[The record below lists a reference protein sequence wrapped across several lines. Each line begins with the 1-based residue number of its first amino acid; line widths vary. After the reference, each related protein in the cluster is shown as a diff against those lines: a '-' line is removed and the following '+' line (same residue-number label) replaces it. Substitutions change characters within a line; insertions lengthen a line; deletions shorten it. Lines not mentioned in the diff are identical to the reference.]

1 MARYDRLT
9 VFNTIIDARL
19 LPLFYEAEAGTA
31 IKIADACTAGGALV
45 LEFTNRGENALPVFI
60 ALNDYIQKANL
71 PLILGVGSIVDG
83 PTAALF
89 IAHGAN
95 FVVGPVFNPEISN
108 LCNRRKIG
116 YIPGC
121 ATPSEISNAEAAGAE
136 VVKVHPASTLGG
148 PAFVKAVLA
157 PMPWSKLMASGGVEP
172 TRENIEAWFK
182 AGAAC
187 VGMGGNLIRKDWVT
201 TGNFSAIQDAVS
213 SVVGWIK
220 ALRR

>member
-1 MARYDRLT
+1 VARYDRLT
-9 VFNTIIDARL
+9 VYNRMVSAGLI
-19 LPLFYEAEAGTA
+19 PLFYEADAGTA
-31 IKIADACTAGGALV
+31 IKIADACASGGAPV

-71 PLILGVGSIVDG
+71 PIILGVGSVVDA

-95 FVVGPVFNPEISN
+95 FVVGPIFNAEIAR

-121 ATPSEISNAEAAGAE
+121 ATASEISNAEEAGAE
-136 VVKVHPASTLGG
+136 IVKVHPASTLGG
-148 PAFVKAVLA
+148 PAFVKAILA
-157 PMPWSKLMASGGVEP
+157 PMPWSKIMASGGVEP
-172 TRENIEAWFK
+172 TRENIEAWIK

-187 VGMGGNLIRKDWVT
+187 VGMGGNLIRKEWVAL
-201 TGNFSAIQDAVS
+201 GNFAAVQDTVR

-220 ALRR
+220 ALRP

>member
-9 VFNTIIDARL
+9 VFNTIISAGL
-19 LPLFYEAEAGTA
+19 IPLFYDADAGTA
-31 IKIADACTAGGALV
+31 IKIAEACAAGGAPV
-45 LEFTNRGENALPVFI
+45 LEFTNRGEKALPVFI
-60 ALNDYIQKANL
+60 ALNEHIQKANL
-71 PLILGVGSIVDG
+71 PVILGVGSIVDA

-89 IAHGAN
+89 IANGAN
-95 FVVGPVFNPEISN
+95 FVVGPVFNPEIAN
-108 LCNRRKIG
+108 LCNRRKVG

-121 ATPSEISNAEAAGAE
+121 ATASEISNAEAAGAE

-182 AGAAC
+182 AGTAC

-201 TGNFSAIQDAVS
+201 AGDFAAIQNTTS
-213 SVVGWIK
+213 SVIGWIK
-220 ALRR
+220 TLRK

>member
-9 VFNTIIDARL
+9 VYNTMIEAGL
-19 LPLFYEAEAGTA
+19 VPLFYEAEAGTA
-31 IKIADACTAGGALV
+31 IKIADACVTGGAAV
-45 LEFTNRGENALPVFI
+45 LEFTNRGEKALPIFI
-60 ALNDYIQKANL
+60 ALDEHIQKANL
-71 PLILGVGSIVDG
+71 PVILGVGSVVDA

-95 FVVGPVFNPEISN
+95 FVVGPVFNPEISS

-121 ATPSEISNAEAAGAE
+121 ATASEISNAEAAGAE

-148 PAFVKAVLA
+148 PAFLKAVLA

-187 VGMGGNLIRKDWVT
+187 VGMGGNLIRKDWVSS
-201 TGNFSAIQDAVS
+201 GNFLAIQDTVS
-213 SVVGWIK
+213 NVVAWIK
-220 ALRR
+220 ALRQ